1 MQGQESPLKTPRQSG
16 SASYKNFSD
25 FPEPRM
31 EPKKR
36 LGTLAFRLFHK
47 MALAACKR
55 CLDPHVV
62 SKASMGASR
71 DSTLRPWFWYFLE
84 LFK

>member
-36 LGTLAFRLFHK
+36 LGTPAFRLFHK

-55 CLDPHVV
+55 SLDPHVV